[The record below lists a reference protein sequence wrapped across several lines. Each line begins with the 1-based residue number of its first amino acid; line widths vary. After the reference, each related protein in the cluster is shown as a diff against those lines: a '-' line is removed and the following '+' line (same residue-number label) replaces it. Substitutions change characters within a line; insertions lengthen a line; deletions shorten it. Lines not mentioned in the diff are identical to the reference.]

1 MRSVVVWRYRGSFS
15 IDDALLIF
23 ACAGLLSGS
32 ILSQIGYPTLFLA
45 QRISVDPTQAL
56 SDPNLISDLVWFQT
70 VDYTWE
76 ALGWTTIFVIKFAF
90 LMFFKPLIS
99 SLPRVMTYWRI
110 VFVFTLLAFAF
121 CVSSPFIAC
130 PKLGAAVGKSS
141 SVPLYFCLPC

>member
-1 MRSVVVWRYRGSFS
+1 MVWRYRGSFS

-56 SDPNLISDLVWFQT
+56 YDPNLIADLVWFQT

-76 ALGWTTIFVIKFAF
+76 ILGWTTIFVIKCAF
-90 LMFFKPLIS
+90 LTFFKPLIS
-99 SLPRVMTYWRI
+99 SLPRVMTYWRT
-110 VFVFTLLAFAF
+110 VYVFTLLAFAF

-130 PKLGAAVGKSS
+130 SKLGVAVGRSS
-141 SVPLYFCLPC
+141 FDCLYFRLPN